1 MYKEYLEALG
11 IISEKEFN
19 EVIESLPEFKINY
32 DEVNFNECLQDKT
45 DLAFDLINYIISSK
59 WKSVYLDDCN
69 FENRTINLYDVE
81 SSKDLKEI
89 KEFFSNWTIDKY
101 EEYLKELEDS
111 EKEEATL
118 NECKKLQELISD
130 KVYNL
135 NNIDKLKYILEYVDK
150 A

>member
-1 MYKEYLEALG
+1 MYKKYLEALG
-11 IISEKEFN
+11 IISEEEFN
-19 EVIESLPEFKINY
+19 EVIKSLPEFEINY

-59 WKSVYLDDCN
+59 WKSVYVDDCN

-81 SSKDLKEI
+81 SSKNLKEI

-111 EKEEATL
+111 EKEEAMF
-118 NECKKLQELISD
+118 NECEKLQKLISD

-135 NNIDKLKYILEYVDK
+135 NDIDKLKYILEYVDK

>member
-1 MYKEYLEALG
+1 MYKEYLKALG
-11 IISEKEFN
+11 VISEEEFN
-19 EVIESLPEFKINY
+19 EVIKSLPEFEINC

-59 WKSVYLDDCN
+59 WKSVYVDDCN
-69 FENRTINLYDVE
+69 FENRTINLYNVE

-89 KEFFSNWTIDKY
+89 KEFFSNWTIDGY

-111 EKEEATL
+111 EKEDML
-118 NECKKLQELISD
+118 NDECRKLRELISD

-135 NNIDKLKYILEYVDK
+135 NDIDKLKYILEYVDK